1 MRNLLLDEETG
12 EIFTED
18 GEHLG
23 SLNDFFNS
31 GGAPE
36 GMPEGVPEDYA
47 DAAPDIPDMPDD
59 GGLPD
64 DADIPD
70 DMPDMSDM
78 SDDMSPTPYGG
89 SEGLSETL
97 IKKETTFALPQT
109 KKCIQDA
116 LWIMFDGGIHQAMTN
131 TSNAEQ
137 QKKAMDL
144 MHASIIAALA
154 DSRVAREMTPA
165 DYIQLHHWA
174 RNLIARSTTY
184 EGDGLRDATILGRTL
199 NPGLVD
205 ALHRVP
211 DVKKTSKEGGFFSFL
226 KRN

>member
-12 EIFTED
+12 EIFTEE

-23 SLNDFFNS
+23 SINDFFNR
-31 GGAPE
+31 GGA
-36 GMPEGVPEDYA
+36 PEGVPEDYA
-47 DAAPDIPDMPDD
+47 DAAPDMPDIPDDAEVPDA
-59 GGLPD
+59 
-64 DADIPD
+64 ADIPD
-70 DMPDMSDM
+70 MSDISDM

-116 LWIMFDGGIHQAMTN
+116 LWIMFDGGIHQTMTN
-131 TSNAEQ
+131 TSNVEQ
-137 QKKAMDL
+137 QKKAMEL
-144 MHASIIAALA
+144 MHASIITALA

-199 NPGLVD
+199 NPGVVD
-205 ALHRVP
+205 ALRSVP
-211 DVKKTSKEGGFFSFL
+211 EAKNPSKAGGFFSFL
-226 KRN
+226 KRD

>member
-1 MRNLLLDEETG
+1 MRNLLLEEESG
-12 EIFTED
+12 DIFTED
-18 GEHLG
+18 GQHLG
-23 SLNDFFNS
+23 SINDFFNR
-31 GGAPE
+31 GGAPG
-36 GMPEGVPEDYA
+36 GMPEEYP
-47 DAAPDIPDMPDD
+47 DAAPDIPDMPDED
-59 GGLPD
+59 VSGASEDVP
-64 DADIPD
+64 DIP

-89 SEGLSETL
+89 SEGLSESL
-97 IKKETTFALPQT
+97 IKKETTFALPPT
-109 KKCIQDA
+109 KKSMQDA
-116 LWIMFDGGIHQAMTN
+116 LWIMFDGGIHQTMTN

-199 NPGLVD
+199 NPGVVD
-205 ALHRVP
+205 ALRSVP
-211 DVKKTSKEGGFFSFL
+211 EEKKTQKTGGFFSFL
-226 KRN
+226 KR